1 MVVSVSIDSS
11 STRSGGLLIRFTAQQ
26 MTACFSNLFPLRT
39 LCVHQT
45 TSAITAHLSIP
56 YGPTLV
62 NSATPSLRNAS
73 FVQKQQQKNTSS
85 HPLFD
90 HLPRAQQC
98 HGQTTLA
105 VPIFR
110 AAFHTTDGATFSD
123 QPTIV
128 STFSFISSR

>member
-11 STRSGGLLIRFTAQQ
+11 STRSGGLLIRLTASANDSVLNRSFRRD
-26 MTACFSNLFPLRT
+26 TVSNLFPLRT

-56 YGPTLV
+56 HGPTLL
-62 NSATPSLRNAS
+62 NSATPSLPNTS
-73 FVQKQQQKNTSS
+73 LVQKQKQNASS

-105 VPIFR
+105 VPIIH
-110 AAFHTTDGATFSD
+110 AAFHPTDDATFSKTS
-123 QPTIV
+123 QL
-128 STFSFISSR
+128 